1 MQPGWYGDPFSKSGL
16 RWWDGNAWTS
26 HTSWQ
31 QPAGGPAPAGWGQPP
46 VQQFNSAQD
55 LAGEERAAGRAA
67 YGVLLIAGIAIVS
80 YLLEAVVL
88 HHVLRDIVRQFRD
101 ALNADGTTTNRYTGW
116 NNATLLLQGFNLVN
130 LAAEILFWIWLYRAA
145 TVARRVGLPARREPV
160 WAWLGFIIPII
171 SLWFPYQVAA
181 DTLPPGHPA
190 RAIVTRWWAF
200 WIAQSLAPIPVAVV
214 AYFSTPAAL
223 VVALAV
229 CPLPILMALH
239 ARAMITQ
246 VTATHR
252 DLVAAS
258 P

>member
-1 MQPGWYGDPFSKSGL
+1 MQPGWYGDPFSRSGL

-31 QPAGGPAPAGWGQPP
+31 QPAGPPTPAGWGQASGPSFDP
-46 VQQFNSAQD
+46 AQD
-55 LAGEERAAGRAA
+55 LAGEQRAATRAR

-80 YLLEAVVL
+80 YLIGAAVL
-88 HHVLRDIVRQFRD
+88 QHVLRDVVRQFRD
-101 ALNADGTTTNRYTGW
+101 ALNTDGTTTTHYTGW
-116 NNATLLLQGFNLVN
+116 NSATLLLQGFNVVN

-145 TVARRVGLPARREPV
+145 IVARRAGLPARREPV

-171 SLWFPYQVAA
+171 SLWFPYQVAS

-190 RAIVTRWWAF
+190 RSIVNRWWAF

-223 VVALAV
+223 VVALAA
-229 CPLPILMALH
+229 CPLPILMAVN
-239 ARAMITQ
+239 ARAMI
-246 VTATHR
+246 AEISSAHR
-252 DLVAAS
+252 ERVNPAA
-258 P
+258 